1 MNMTDKQAG
10 WVITKSH
17 DGDDDRIGYGQGLKQ
32 AEDTTVSF
40 NAVIGRTLFVS
51 KGLAADMIPS
61 ERRVKWRSFSD
72 DGDPAYDGVVDINWL
87 YAPPE
92 WPEEHED
99 LAYNID
105 HFCMED
111 WGATCV
117 FYNAADIR
125 RCRPNL
131 AEYVAGHPR
140 INPASEAGK
149 GFLAEAKIDPQ
160 AWIEIYA

>member
-32 AEDTTVSF
+32 AEDTTASF

-51 KGLAADMIPS
+51 KGLTADMIPS

-87 YAPPE
+87 YAPDG
-92 WPEEHED
+92 WDEEDND

-105 HFCMED
+105 QFNMTD

-125 RCRPNL
+125 RCRPDL
-131 AEYVAGHPR
+131 TEYVATHTR
-140 INPASEAGK
+140 VSTKNEAG
-149 GFLAEAKIDPQ
+149 
-160 AWIEIYA
+160 